1 MNLIRISWNE
11 VDHIVNELAKK
22 ITYSPDWL
30 IGVSR
35 GGLVPVRLL
44 SDRLGISRVAIV
56 RAEFYKSM
64 GETHDYP
71 RITQDVCV
79 DVHGKKILIVDDVA
93 DTGRSIIALKDY
105 FRTKG
110 AQEIKVATFHVKPHS
125 VVKPDFFVEETSSW
139 LAYPWE
145 VTEVENELKEKK

>member
-1 MNLIRISWNE
+1 MDIIRVSWNE
-11 VDHIVNELAKK
+11 IDHIVNELAKK
-22 ITYSPDWL
+22 IDYLPDWL

-44 SDRLGISRVAIV
+44 SDRLGIQNVAIV

-79 DVHGKKILIVDDVA
+79 DLAGRKILIVDDVA
-93 DTGRSIIALKDY
+93 DTGRSLIALKEY
-105 FRTKG
+105 FHKKG
-110 AQEIKVATFHVKPHS
+110 VKEVKIATFHVKPHS
-125 VVKPDFFVEETSSW
+125 IVKPDFFVEETSSW
-139 LAYPWE
+139 LVYPWE
-145 VTEVENELKEKK
+145 VVEVEHELNKKK